1 MQIWAILFLLFQIFP
16 LVAQTTEERTTFAFR
31 SLKSSEP
38 VRMIIV
44 GEIVSIDKV
53 SVYEVDRMSQEL
65 GVDTRMDTVTIK
77 VSDPKGIRVGQTLYI
92 LEKDP
97 DHKTY
102 RDGNIVGEVIVK
114 SVFQTTFFGW
124 QVRGE
129 GYLRL
134 IEDRTMTAARAIETA
149 KFDEAI
155 IAKRKGDYFLA
166 KGKPEEAIRNYK
178 TSISLDPNYP
188 DAHYALGK
196 VHWQDGEGYVSSA
209 KEFSIAWKNRER
221 FSTKE
226 ESLLFYLDYMRFL
239 LFLHKTEGGESGK
252 HLDTL
257 ANVAK
262 ESKKLAPKNFENH
275 LYFAEMSLLQ
285 MQKLVPS
292 TPEERKNYEEWSEK
306 AEESLERAN
315 RIRSADF
322 YLQRLACE
330 FYNLKWKESRNTPR
344 ERDYREKLIEHGKL
358 LRLFYTGETNLSED
372 LLNSIRLA
380 EKQTRLQTNQI

>member
-1 MQIWAILFLLFQIFP
+1 M
-16 LVAQTTEERTTFAFR
+16 VAQTTEERTTFAFR
-31 SLKSSEP
+31 SIGSREP

-53 SVYEVDRMSQEL
+53 SVFEVDRMSQEL

-102 RDGNIVGEVIVK
+102 RDGNIVGEVTVK

-134 IEDRTMTAARAIETA
+134 IEDRPMTAARAIETA

-155 IAKRKGDYFLA
+155 LSKKKGDYFLA

-209 KEFSIAWKNRER
+209 REYSIAWKNRER

-226 ESLLFYLDYMRFL
+226 ENLLFYLDYMRFL
-239 LFLHKTEGGESGK
+239 LFLHKTEGGDSSK

-257 ANVAK
+257 ASVVK

-275 LYFAEMSLLQ
+275 LYSAEMSILQ
-285 MQKLVPS
+285 MQRMTPA
-292 TPEERKNYEEWSEK
+292 TPEERKHYEDWSEK
-306 AEESLERAN
+306 AEEALDRAN

-322 YLQRLACE
+322 YLQKLACE
-330 FYNLKWKESRNTPR
+330 FYNLKWKEMRNTPKER
-344 ERDYREKLIEHGKL
+344 EYREKLIEHGKL
-358 LRLFYTGETNLSED
+358 LRMYYTGETNLSED
-372 LLNSIRLA
+372 LMNSIRLA
-380 EKQTRLQTNQI
+380 EKQARLQTSQI

>member
-1 MQIWAILFLLFQIFP
+1 MRFWAILFLLFQIFP

-31 SLKSSEP
+31 SIGSREP

-53 SVYEVDRMSQEL
+53 SVFEVDRMSQEL

-102 RDGNIVGEVIVK
+102 RDGNIVGEVTVK

-134 IEDRTMTAARAIETA
+134 IEDRPMTAARAIETA

-155 IAKRKGDYFLA
+155 LSKKKGDYFLA

-209 KEFSIAWKNRER
+209 REYSIAWKNRER

-226 ESLLFYLDYMRFL
+226 ENLLFYLDYMRFL
-239 LFLHKTEGGESGK
+239 LFLHKTEGGDSSK

-257 ANVAK
+257 ASVVK

-275 LYFAEMSLLQ
+275 LYSAEMSILQ
-285 MQKLVPS
+285 MQRMTPA
-292 TPEERKNYEEWSEK
+292 TPEERKQYEDWSEK
-306 AEESLERAN
+306 AEEALDRAN

-322 YLQRLACE
+322 YLQKLACE
-330 FYNLKWKESRNTPR
+330 FYNLKWKEMRNTHK

-358 LRLFYTGETNLSED
+358 LRMYYTGETNLSED
-372 LLNSIRLA
+372 LMNSIRLA
-380 EKQTRLQTNQI
+380 EKQARLQTSQI

>member
-1 MQIWAILFLLFQIFP
+1 MRFWAILFLLFQIFP

-31 SLKSSEP
+31 SIGSREP

-53 SVYEVDRMSQEL
+53 SVFEVDRMSQEL

-102 RDGNIVGEVIVK
+102 RDGNIVGEVTVK

-134 IEDRTMTAARAIETA
+134 IEDRPMTAARAIETA

-155 IAKRKGDYFLA
+155 LSKKKGDYFLA

-209 KEFSIAWKNRER
+209 REYSIAWKNRER

-226 ESLLFYLDYMRFL
+226 ENLLFYLDYMRFL
-239 LFLHKTEGGESGK
+239 LFLHKTEGGDSSK

-257 ANVAK
+257 ASVVK

-275 LYFAEMSLLQ
+275 LYSAEMSILQ
-285 MQKLVPS
+285 MQRMTPA
-292 TPEERKNYEEWSEK
+292 TPEERKQYEDWSEK
-306 AEESLERAN
+306 AEEALDRAN

-322 YLQRLACE
+322 YLQKLACE
-330 FYNLKWKESRNTPR
+330 FYNLKWKEMRNTPK

-358 LRLFYTGETNLSED
+358 LRMYYTGETNLSED
-372 LLNSIRLA
+372 LMNSIRLA
-380 EKQTRLQTNQI
+380 EKQARLQTSQI